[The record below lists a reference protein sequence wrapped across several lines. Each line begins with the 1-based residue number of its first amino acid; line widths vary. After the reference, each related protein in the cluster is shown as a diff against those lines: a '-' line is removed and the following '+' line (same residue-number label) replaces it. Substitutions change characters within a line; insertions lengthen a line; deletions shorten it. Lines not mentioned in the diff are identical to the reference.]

1 MSLLRSGRPR
11 GVRSIALGAAAVL
24 VTAACTVTDTDPEAA
39 PGSGPSSA
47 TTTPSAAEPTT
58 LRLGVHGPEGLLAAY
73 AEMAAA
79 YEEATPGVRVELVT
93 AADRDAAMGAFE
105 RDRADGEE
113 PDVFLVEHGDLP
125 MLLEDE
131 WIQPVDELLSERGV
145 DFGDGYQ
152 REGMTAFSA
161 DMRLHCMP
169 HDVSPMVVYY
179 NTDLLDLTTIG
190 DDPEDAPS
198 AEDGWT
204 FDEFAEAARS
214 VSTRRI
220 KGVHVAPDLEQLAPF
235 IWSAGGDLVD
245 SAGDPS
251 RLTLSEDE
259 SRDALDRV
267 LTLLREP
274 RVTPSRE
281 QLSRRSAVD
290 RFARGGLAMILG
302 SRALVP
308 GFREADGLAFDVM
321 PLPRLGSYRTITSI
335 TGFCIS
341 ATTDHVD
348 AAADLLTYVVG
359 AGEEIVTRAGYTLP
373 ANLDVAYS
381 RDFSQR
387 SQDPQS
393 AFVFNEGIRRAEHV
407 PLGREWR
414 AAAAGAVPQLTR
426 LLFNPVIDLDR
437 ILQRIDDASE
447 TVFVTEDEA
456 DADDVGAD
464 ENPEDIEE

>member
-1 MSLLRSGRPR
+1 MSLSPSGRSR
-11 GVRSIALGAAAVL
+11 LARTVALCASVALLA
-24 VTAACTVTDTDPEAA
+24 AACTLTDGDSDAGPENGSA
-39 PGSGPSSA
+39 PTGP
-47 TTTPSAAEPTT
+47 PSPTAEPLT

-73 AEMAAA
+73 EEMAAT
-79 YEEATPGVRVELVT
+79 YEEANPGVRVELVT
-93 AADRDAAMGAFE
+93 APDHDAAMGAIE
-105 RDRADGEE
+105 RDRAAGEA

-125 MLLEDE
+125 KLLDDE
-131 WIQPVDELLSERGV
+131 WVQPVDELLSQRGV

-190 DDPEDAPS
+190 DDPEEAPT

-204 FDEFAEAARS
+204 FDQFAEAARS
-214 VSTRRI
+214 VSTRRV

-235 IWSAGGDLVD
+235 VWSAGGDLVD
-245 SAGDPS
+245 STGDPS
-251 RLTLSEDE
+251 RLTLSEGD
-259 SRDALDRV
+259 SREALDRV
-267 LTLLREP
+267 LTLLRET

-290 RFARGGLAMILG
+290 RFVGGRLAMVLG
-302 SRALVP
+302 YRSLVP
-308 GFREADGLAFDVM
+308 QLREAEDLAFDVM
-321 PLPRLGSYRTITSI
+321 PLPRLGSYRTISSI
-335 TGFCIS
+335 TGFCLS
-341 ATTDHVD
+341 ATTEQVE
-348 AAADLLTYVVG
+348 AAADLLTYIVG
-359 AGEEIVTRAGYTLP
+359 PGEEIVTRAGYTLP

-387 SQDPQS
+387 SQEPQS
-393 AFVFNEGIRRAEHV
+393 AFVFNEGIRRAAHV

-426 LLFNPVIDLDR
+426 LLFSPVIDLDR
-437 ILQRIDDASE
+437 VLQRIDDSSE
-447 TVFVTEDEA
+447 VVFVTEDEA
-456 DADDVGAD
+456 DADDIGAD
-464 ENPEDIEE
+464 EDAEDIDE

>member
-1 MSLLRSGRPR
+1 MSLSHPGRPR
-11 GVRSIALGAAAVL
+11 WARTTALGATVVL
-24 VTAACTVTDTDPEAA
+24 LAAACTVTDADPDAGPDAGPATPA
-39 PGSGPSSA
+39 PTA
-47 TTTPSAAEPTT
+47 TAEPVT
-58 LRLGVHGPEGLLAAY
+58 LRLGVHGPDGLLAAY
-73 AEMAAA
+73 EEMAAA
-79 YEEATPGVRVELVT
+79 YEEANPGVRVELVT
-93 AADRDAAMGAFE
+93 APDHDAAMGAIE
-105 RDRADGEE
+105 RDRSAGEA

-125 MLLEDE
+125 TLLDEE
-131 WIQPVDELLSERGV
+131 WIQPIDELLSQRGV

-179 NTDLLDLTTIG
+179 NTDLLDLSTIG
-190 DDPEDAPS
+190 DDPEDAPN

-204 FDEFAEAARS
+204 FDQFAEAARS
-214 VSTRRI
+214 VSTRRV

-235 IWSAGGDLVD
+235 VWSAGGGLVD
-245 SAGDPS
+245 STGDPS
-251 RLTLSEDE
+251 RLTLSEGE
-259 SRDALDRV
+259 SRDALEQV

-290 RFARGGLAMILG
+290 RFTRGRLAMVLG
-302 SRALVP
+302 YRSLVP
-308 GFREADGLAFDVM
+308 RLREADDLSFDVM
-321 PLPRLGSYRTITSI
+321 PLPRLGSYRTISSI
-335 TGFCIS
+335 TGFCLS
-341 ATTDHVD
+341 ADTDQAE

-387 SQDPQS
+387 SLEPES

-414 AAAAGAVPQLTR
+414 AAAARAVPQLTR
-426 LLFNPVIDLDR
+426 LLFSPVIDLDR
-437 ILQRIDDASE
+437 ILERIDQASE
-447 TVFVTEDEA
+447 VVFVTEDEA

-464 ENPEDIEE
+464 EDAEEIDE